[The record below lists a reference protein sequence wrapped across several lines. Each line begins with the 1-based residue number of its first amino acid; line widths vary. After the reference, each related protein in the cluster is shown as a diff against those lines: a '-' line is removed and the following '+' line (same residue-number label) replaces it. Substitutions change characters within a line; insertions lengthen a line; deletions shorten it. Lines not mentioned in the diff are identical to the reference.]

1 MIAQQDK
8 QLARPAVQ
16 AHRDKQPARPV
27 AVDQTENLVRD
38 VPIETK
44 ATTQK
49 LPMTGATST
58 LVALCVSSAPTANQQ
73 SDYPCGSYMSDGGTP
88 PSIR

>member
-8 QLARPAVQ
+8 QLARPAVKAQ
-16 AHRDKQPARPV
+16 RDKQPARPV
-27 AVDQTENLVRD
+27 VVAQTANLVRD
-38 VPIETK
+38 VPIEIK

-58 LVALCVSSAPTANQQ
+58 SVALCASSALTASQQ
-73 SDYPCGSYMSDGGTP
+73 SDYPCGSYM
-88 PSIR
+88 